1 MWWYHS
7 NRVTWSWAHQ
17 ETPLSRRKLVSLWN
31 VSRSKNYDTYLSC
44 FQRCLIVSA
53 LLLFASSVRKGKP
66 FSQYLLIL
74 FLGKLV
80 RKFLNLVLTLYVSRS
95 LRLTSSIIT
104 YATRI
109 ALAHL
114 LIENVLRILLSID
127 LSIDINTI
135 CNKISYDFF
144 III

>member
-1 MWWYHS
+1 M
-7 NRVTWSWAHQ
+7 
-17 ETPLSRRKLVSLWN
+17 
-31 VSRSKNYDTYLSC
+31 
-44 FQRCLIVSA
+44 
-53 LLLFASSVRKGKP
+53 
-66 FSQYLLIL
+66 IL

>member
-1 MWWYHS
+1 M
-7 NRVTWSWAHQ
+7 
-17 ETPLSRRKLVSLWN
+17 
-31 VSRSKNYDTYLSC
+31 
-44 FQRCLIVSA
+44 
-53 LLLFASSVRKGKP
+53 
-66 FSQYLLIL
+66 IL

-104 YATRI
+104 NATRV

-114 LIENVLRILLSID
+114 LIENVLRILLSIG